1 MNNNIKEMFDK
12 LIGAQVETLSED
24 EIVVRDKDGE
34 TFDISFHTD
43 DGDCCGYTDITKELF
58 FEPNNKNNPIITN
71 WDWFESEEHEYGGCR
86 VRLTL
91 FGLKKPLA
99 KYEFE
104 CNSGSGWC
112 YGATITAVCGLDDKE
127 VEICSW

>member
-58 FEPNNKNNPIITN
+58 FEPNNKNNPIITGWN
-71 WDWFESEEHEYGGCR
+71 WSETEESYGGCR

-104 CNSGSGWC
+104 CNSGSGYC
-112 YGATITAVCGLDDKE
+112 YGATITAVCSLDGKE
-127 VEICSW
+127 TEICYW

>member
-1 MNNNIKEMFDK
+1 MNKDIKEMFDK

-43 DGDCCGYTDITKELF
+43 DGACCGYTDITKELF

-71 WDWFESEEHEYGGCR
+71 WDWFESEEHEYGGYR

-104 CNSGSGWC
+104 CGSGSGWC
-112 YGATITAVCGLDDKE
+112 YGATITAVCGLDNKE
-127 VEICSW
+127 VEICRW

>member
-24 EIVVRDKDGE
+24 EIVVSDKDGE

-43 DGDCCGYTDITKELF
+43 DGACCGYTDITKELF

-71 WDWFESEEHEYGGCR
+71 WDWFESEEHEYGGYR

-104 CNSGSGWC
+104 CGSGSGWC
-112 YGATITAVCGLDDKE
+112 YGATITAVCGLDNKE
-127 VEICSW
+127 VEICRW

>member
-12 LIGAQVETLSED
+12 LIGARIVQLSED

-71 WDWFESEEHEYGGCR
+71 WDCFESEEEYGGCR
-86 VRLTL
+86 VRMTL

-112 YGATITAVCGLDDKE
+112 YGATITAVCGLDNKE

>member
-12 LIGAQVETLSED
+12 LIGTQVVTLSKD
-24 EIVVRDKDGE
+24 EIVVKSKNGE
-34 TFDISFHTD
+34 TFDISFEAD
-43 DGDCCGYTDITKELF
+43 NYECCGFKDITKELF
-58 FEPNNKNNPIITN
+58 FEPNNKNNPIITGWN
-71 WDWFESEEHEYGGCR
+71 LSDEGGWDGCR

-112 YGATITAVCGLDDKE
+112 YGATITAVCSLDNKE
-127 VEICSW
+127 VEICCW

>member
-1 MNNNIKEMFDK
+1 MNNDIKEMFDK

-43 DGDCCGYTDITKELF
+43 DGACCGYTDITKELF

-71 WDWFESEEHEYGGCR
+71 WDWFESEEHEYGGYR

-104 CNSGSGWC
+104 CGSGSGWC
-112 YGATITAVCGLDDKE
+112 YGATITAVCGLDNKE
-127 VEICSW
+127 VEICRW

>member
-43 DGDCCGYTDITKELF
+43 DGACCGYTDITKELF

-71 WDWFESEEHEYGGCR
+71 WDWFESEEHEYGGYR

-104 CNSGSGWC
+104 CGSGSGWC
-112 YGATITAVCGLDDKE
+112 YGATITAVCGLDNKE
-127 VEICSW
+127 VEICRW